1 MRTLPVLVLLFLS
14 YQSFGQ
20 DETVRSIDRLQQQ
33 LLNAKDSAR
42 ANILN
47 KLAELYYNKDIKES
61 LSLGEEALE
70 IATRLRY
77 ERGIQRAHG
86 VLRRIHRRLGNY
98 TVSIE
103 YTLKNLP
110 ISEKLGDTLE
120 LLDSYLTL
128 GNIYSSMEN
137 FKEAQ
142 KYLFRALSI
151 GKQINSSQ
159 LASIL
164 NFLGRSYGR
173 RGMYDSG
180 QYYIRAALMRETE
193 SPQPGYGLSYI
204 YNNMG
209 EIYYFMKD
217 YDKAIEFYTLSS
229 NLPEHKRSLYGM
241 TFTLNGL
248 GLVYKDQKQYD
259 KAIATVLQSIDICRQ
274 NTFRDKAKEGYRI
287 LYEIYVLKN
296 DFKNALSYYK
306 QFNLYQD
313 SIFSEDRIQYID
325 NLRVTYETEK
335 MFQENELLRKDAL
348 LKQSQLN
355 QQLTLTWVAII
366 TIFLLIIISA
376 LLYRNIRQRKR
387 TNAILHE
394 YSQDLKQQ
402 VEDRTKELSHT
413 NVELAKQNN
422 QLEQF
427 SYIIAHN
434 LRGGVARILGLA
446 NLIKG
451 KPFDPTQDQ
460 QVVDLIHASVL
471 ELDTTIYDLNGILEI
486 KKGIHNSYEEINFSD
501 CIAKIK
507 NILHDK
513 IKESNA
519 TIQAD
524 FLDAPTCYAVPSY
537 IESILYNL
545 TSNGIKYRS
554 ANRPPA
560 ITLKTARENNQL
572 MLTVSDNGMGMD
584 LNNLKEK
591 VFTLYQRFHHH
602 VEGKGLGLFLVKTQ
616 VEALNGTIEIN
627 SKVNEGTTF
636 IIILPLHPKVEH

>member
-1 MRTLPVLVLLFLS
+1 M
-14 YQSFGQ
+14 
-20 DETVRSIDRLQQQ
+20 RSIDRLQQQ
-33 LLNAKDSAR
+33 LLTAKDTAR
-42 ANILN
+42 VDIRNQ
-47 KLAELYYNKDIKES
+47 LAELYYNKDIKQA

-70 IATRLRY
+70 EANKLTY
-77 ERGIQRAHG
+77 YKGIQHAHSI
-86 VLRRIHRRLGNY
+86 LRRIHRRLGNY

-110 ISEKLGDTLE
+110 ISERLGDTLE
-120 LLDSYLTL
+120 ILDSYLTL

-142 KYLFRALSI
+142 KYLFRALDI
-151 GKQINSSQ
+151 GNKVNSRQ

-164 NFLGRSYGR
+164 NFLGRSYGKQ
-173 RGMYDSG
+173 GMFDSA
-180 QYYIRAALMRETE
+180 QYYVRAALMRETE
-193 SPQPGYGLSYI
+193 SPQSGYGLSYI
-204 YNNMG
+204 YNNMA
-209 EIYYFMKD
+209 EIYYYMKE
-217 YDKAIEFYTLSS
+217 YDKAIEFYNLSAK
-229 NLPEHKRSLYGM
+229 LPEHKRSVYGM

-248 GLVYKDQKQYD
+248 GLVYKDLKQYD
-259 KAIATVLQSIDICRQ
+259 KAIETVLQSIEICKQ

-296 DFKNALSYYK
+296 DYKNALNYYK
-306 QFNLYQD
+306 EFNLYQD

-325 NLRVTYETEK
+325 NLRITYETEK
-335 MFQENELLRKDAL
+335 MLQENEILRKDAL
-348 LKQSQLN
+348 LKESMLN
-355 QQLTLTWVAII
+355 QQLTLTWVAIA
-366 TIFLLIIISA
+366 TILFLLIISA
-376 LLYRNIRQRKR
+376 LLYRNTRQRKK

-402 VEDRTKELSHT
+402 VETRTQELSHT
-413 NVELAKQNN
+413 NVELARQNN

-451 KPFDPTQDQ
+451 RPFNPEQDQ
-460 QVVDLIHASVL
+460 KVVDLIHASVL

-486 KKGIHNSYEEINFSD
+486 KKGIHSSYEIINFND
-501 CIAKIK
+501 CFAKIK
-507 NILHDK
+507 NVLNDK

-519 TIQAD
+519 IIDAD
-524 FLDAPTCYAVPSY
+524 FSEAATCYAVPSY

-545 TSNGIKYRS
+545 TSNGIKYR
-554 ANRPPA
+554 APDRPPS
-560 ITLKTARENNQL
+560 ISIKTSKENEKLVLKI
-572 MLTVSDNGMGMD
+572 SDNGIGMD
-584 LNNLKEK
+584 LSSLKEK

-636 IIILPLHPKVEH
+636 TIRLPLQSKPSF